1 MGNLKVLLSEEE
13 LEKVSGGLLTE
24 DEMEK
29 FFPNVSVYSPIY
41 NLFRKKF
48 AVRCCGSC
56 GKTFCVPRGYYYDD
70 LFEEYAIS
78 RRLCSKCHKASK
90 KAELKKASLL
100 RLVESK

>member
-13 LEKVSGGLLTE
+13 LGKVSGGLLTE

-41 NLFRKKF
+41 NLFKRKFTVKY
-48 AVRCCGSC
+48 CGDC
-56 GKTFCVPRGYYYDD
+56 GRAFCVPRGYYYDD
-70 LFEEYAIS
+70 SFEGHAIS
-78 RRLCSKCHKASK
+78 RQLCSKCHKASK